1 MRAVLR
7 GNRPGQ
13 GAKGFAHHGA
23 GGGTGREEHLRDSL
37 LLLRGVC
44 EAHMG
49 GGGRCVCEANMGGW
63 KQKCDD
69 GAGKHTPQ
77 VQLGRASRAAFSRH
91 VTKGHRGLHSLA
103 RGAWLVF
110 LTLAGEMLTTL
121 NMLLTLLAQQ
131 WRGRGHA
138 RCV

>member
-7 GNRPGQ
+7 GNRPGLD
-13 GAKGFAHHGA
+13 AKGFAHHGA

-49 GGGRCVCEANMGGW
+49 E
-63 KQKCDD
+63 QKCDD

-121 NMLLTLLAQQ
+121 SMLLTLFAQQ

>member
-44 EAHMG
+44 EANMG
-49 GGGRCVCEANMGGW
+49 GGR